1 MKVIV
6 DTCIWS
12 SVLRRNASPSSI
24 VAEELTELIKDGK
37 VQMLGAIRQELLSGI
52 KSPRDFNQLKN
63 RLAAFPDLPIQT
75 KDYETAAEFFNLC
88 RKHGIQGSNTDF
100 LICSVSFHH
109 KMEIF
114 TSDKDF
120 EYFKK
125 YLPIRLYQF
134 PKPGL

>member
-24 VAEELTELIKDGK
+24 VAEELTELIKDGR

-52 KSPRDFNQLKN
+52 KSQPDFNRLKN
-63 RLAAFPDLPIQT
+63 RLAAFPDLPIRT
-75 KDYETAAEFFNLC
+75 RDYETAAEFFNRC

-100 LICSVSFHH
+100 LICSVSFHY

-120 EYFKK
+120 ENFKK

-134 PKPGL
+134 HKPGL